1 MTDSEILRKALDR
14 YRSATHKPTEF
25 RDDVIVFLEKEID
38 RYRDIIQHMEYNVEK
53 QHAELTHLRNFRN
66 CVNSHYGFSP
76 LEAVQE
82 NTASDIIGALSD
94 NGYNSISLSINKFDQ
109 EEKTMEE
116 RKIAKAE
123 FEAAEKKVMEDLIK
137 DPNIEGMAKVLIPM
151 TGRIF
156 SDEMKK
162 ILFPEETEQQA
173 TAPEHC
179 EQEG

>member
-14 YRSATHKPTEF
+14 YRSATHGNTAY

-38 RYRDIIQHMEYNVEK
+38 SYRDKIAHMENLTG
-53 QHAELTHLRNFRN
+53 ELKTRL
-66 CVNSHYGFSP
+66 NSMYGAGRFLQ
-76 LEAVQE
+76 LEAIHE
-82 NTASDIIGALSD
+82 NAAAGIIDALSD
-94 NGYNSISLSINKFDQ
+94 NGYNSISLSINKFEQ

-116 RKIAKAE
+116 RKITKAE
-123 FEAAEKKVMEDLIK
+123 FEAVEKKAMEDQIK
-137 DPNIEGMAKVLIPM
+137 NPEIEGMAKVFIPM